1 MPSVP
6 PAAVDIMDDL
16 LRASDDAPYPGQQAL
31 ERLIRRAAAPRPAT
45 PPAVA
50 KPAPAGPGLR
60 PVPAKAKKV
69 PKRKATHYFA
79 ADAVTRLGD
88 ARDAL
93 AALAAQT
100 SAAPG
105 QARRVSKSAVLEAAL
120 TLACDAFETAGP
132 DSPLARRLLPGL
144 APNPPDTGA

>member
-31 ERLIRRAAAPRPAT
+31 ERLIRRAAAPPAT
-45 PPAVA
+45 PPAGA
-50 KPAPAGPGLR
+50 KPAPAGPSLR
-60 PVPAKAKKV
+60 PVPARVQKV
-69 PKRKATHYFA
+69 PKRKATHYFTAQAVIRLDA
-79 ADAVTRLGD
+79 ARN
-88 ARDAL
+88 AL

-100 SAAPG
+100 KTAPG